1 MMNVIINNRIEQLT
15 PGVSDKSV
23 TLAAKPR
30 ILFSPAAAG
39 GWWLLLPPHGD
50 IKSALPLVPGGPQY
64 NTLGCPARGNLKPLL
79 ASAGF

>member
-1 MMNVIINNRIEQLT
+1 MTEVILRVIIDNRIEQHT
-15 PGVSDKSV
+15 PGLCDKSV

-50 IKSALPLVPGGPQY
+50 IKSALPLVPGGQGP
-64 NTLGCPARGNLKPLL
+64 NGTV
-79 ASAGF
+79 